1 MAHGDEEGGTEA
13 WQTCT
18 LRLPMSLQPNRVV
31 SGSSTR
37 CAGLSPCHA
46 LQCFQTATRSAAS
59 STRGFK
65 ALTMLAML
73 NVAAAQHTDALNVA
87 VSNAEASADP
97 EHGLEIAGA
106 ELRATRAPRSRLA
119 VALQNHGRLLGQ
131 SCNSGTTSCG
141 VDVWCD
147 STTWQLEAVG
157 LGYYSPDGD
166 CSRSSCTSMDRE
178 VYAFTGSPS
187 YTASGG
193 GVDQCPWGCGAG
205 FYDGGWGLMRTW
217 TPPDGEPEQ
226 VWTIVCM
233 AVGEGECSP
242 AGSNSVFQW

>member
-1 MAHGDEEGGTEA
+1 MDGARPRRERH
-13 WQTCT
+13 TCT
-18 LRLPMSLQPNRVV
+18 LRLPMSVQPNRMV
-31 SGSSTR
+31 SDSSTR
-37 CAGLSPCHA
+37 CAGLPHCA
-46 LQCFQTATRSAAS
+46 LQCFQTATPSGAS
-59 STRGFK
+59 STRGLK

-73 NVAAAQHTDALNVA
+73 NVAAAQHTDALNAA
-87 VSNAEASADP
+87 VSTAEASADP

-106 ELRATRAPRSRLA
+106 ELRPTRSRLA
-119 VALQNHGRLLGQ
+119 VAPQNHGRLLGQ

-147 STTWQLEAVG
+147 PTTWQLEAVG

-178 VYAFTGSPS
+178 VYPFSGSPS
-187 YTASGG
+187 YSASGG
-193 GVDQCPWGCGAG
+193 GADQCPWGCGAG
-205 FYDGGWGLMRTW
+205 FYDGGWGVMRTL

-226 VWTIVCM
+226 VWTVICM